1 MKVYLAAVT
10 HKHGRNLYAGAD
22 HAELISKL
30 AGYVRDQGGPEEWPG
45 SYKPEN
51 QAEIDAMTDL
61 ELVERYFE
69 DHPSEYVEEESDE
82 IAEQIWFLTPG
93 SGNIPTKTPDFDDS
107 YRPAG
112 TAIEGRSH

>member
-30 AGYVRDQGGPEEWPG
+30 ASYVRDQGGPQEWAG
-45 SYKPEN
+45 SYEPKD
-51 QAEIDAMTDL
+51 QAEIDAMTD
-61 ELVERYFE
+61 EEVVECYFQ

-82 IAEQIWFLTPG
+82 IAEQMWYVTSG
-93 SGNIPTKTPDFDDS
+93 SGNTPTKAPDFDDS
-107 YRPAG
+107 YRPSG